1 MSAFGGKAD
10 IRNSGSD
17 SGDRQDSLGGLGRRR
32 ITRWAK
38 GTRSMETELE
48 GTWFAES
55 ATLGGEAAPKIV
67 GQRLSFNGDRFRIT
81 KEGKLLF
88 GGNFSVDAA
97 AEPASIQFEQS
108 ETQTLSGS
116 WLGIYE
122 LDGNTLRICDN
133 APDMTKPRPKNFG
146 ECAAA
151 GYVLI
156 RFSR

>member
-1 MSAFGGKAD
+1 MTRLSKGA
-10 IRNSGSD
+10 GSPKT
-17 SGDRQDSLGGLGRRR
+17 G
-32 ITRWAK
+32 
-38 GTRSMETELE
+38 LE
-48 GTWFAES
+48 GTWFARS
-55 ATLGGEAAPKIV
+55 ATLAGKDAPKIV

-88 GGNFSVDAA
+88 GGNFSVDAT
-97 AEPASIQFEQS
+97 AEPPSIQFEQS

-133 APDMTKPRPKNFG
+133 APDMTKPRPKNFS